1 MLINPGR
8 LVKPEENKSER
19 LANPSIQLSY
29 LTPWFTLWER
39 RGKDMR
45 QNGLLSVPRGGLAW
59 ILIGCIG
66 LAGGNATVWAAY
78 KVVFKNGSIIEAR
91 AKPISMEGQ
100 YRFTGT
106 NGQFY
111 SVPLE
116 LLDLKRTQSA
126 NQPSLAPKKYTN
138 EDLAGKDASTISG
151 ERPAVPGITDGNKRN
166 ATHSIRAPIPSSSPR
181 GEEYWRNR
189 AREIQ
194 DRLGSVDKQIQEL
207 QAKIRDGKS
216 EGVKVGM
223 GTYTP
228 YMMVGFENQLG
239 ALEKDKGRLQK
250 EFAALEEEARKA
262 GALPG
267 WLR

>member
-1 MLINPGR
+1 
-8 LVKPEENKSER
+8 
-19 LANPSIQLSY
+19 
-29 LTPWFTLWER
+29 
-39 RGKDMR
+39 MR
-45 QNGLLSVPRGGLAW
+45 KNGLLSAPRVGLAW
-59 ILIGCIG
+59 ILVGCIE
-66 LAGGNATVWAAY
+66 LAGGNATIGAAY

-100 YRFTGT
+100 YRFTGI

-111 SVPLE
+111 AVPLE
-116 LLDLKRTQSA
+116 LLDLGGTQSA
-126 NQPSLAPKKYTN
+126 NRPNLAPKKYTN
-138 EDLAGKDASTISG
+138 EDLAGEDASTISG
-151 ERPAVPGITDGNKRN
+151 ERPVVPDMTDGNKRK
-166 ATHSIRAPIPSSSPR
+166 ATPSIRAPNPSSSPR

-189 AREIQ
+189 ARAIQ
-194 DRLGSVDKQIQEL
+194 DRLAAVDKQIQEL

-228 YMMVGFENQLG
+228 YMMVGFENQIG
-239 ALEKDKGRLQK
+239 TLEKDKGRLQK
-250 EFAALEEEARKA
+250 DFATLEEEARKA